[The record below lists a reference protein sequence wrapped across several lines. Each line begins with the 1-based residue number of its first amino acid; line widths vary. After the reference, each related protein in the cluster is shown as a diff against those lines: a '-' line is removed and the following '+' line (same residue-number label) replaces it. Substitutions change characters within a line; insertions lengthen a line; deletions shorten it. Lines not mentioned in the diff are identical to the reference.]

1 MRNKMG
7 SCRQQYI
14 LTQRKQTNTQINHN
28 NNNNNNSS
36 SSQKKTA
43 RIWKLASCVSLALY
57 V

>member
-28 NNNNNNSS
+28 NNNNSS
-36 SSQKKTA
+36 NSQKKTT